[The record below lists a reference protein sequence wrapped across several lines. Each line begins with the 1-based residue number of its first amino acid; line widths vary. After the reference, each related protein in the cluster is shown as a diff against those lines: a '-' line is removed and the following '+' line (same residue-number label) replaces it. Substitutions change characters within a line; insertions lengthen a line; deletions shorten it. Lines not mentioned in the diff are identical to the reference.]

1 MTRQGNRRIII
12 PSGGGAVRREWLSSG
27 RSLIPT
33 RPVVQRARE
42 DRHPH
47 ALQWSR
53 REFLQKAAGAAA
65 FGAAASAG
73 LLRPGRAFASG
84 PGIGLVEPIPTTVE
98 FFPGVQS
105 HVLAP
110 PFLFGPDSDP
120 ATVFNFQGASAIGFV
135 SGNCE
140 QRNRKTGETR
150 TLPYVFNDMRFMK
163 GVFRGRDGHVR
174 DAAFG
179 FV

>member
-1 MTRQGNRRIII
+1 MHAHR
-12 PSGGGAVRREWLSSG
+12 LSG
-27 RSLIPT
+27 RSQVPT
-33 RPVVQRARE
+33 RPTPEANEGQSLTHGWTRRGFLRAG
-42 DRHPH
+42 
-47 ALQWSR
+47 
-53 REFLQKAAGAAA
+53 AGAAA
-65 FGAAASAG
+65 IGAAAGAG

-120 ATVFNFQGASAIGFV
+120 ATVYNFQGASAIAFI
-135 SGNCE
+135 SGTCE
-140 QRNRKTGETR
+140 RTNRMTGETR
-150 TLPYVFNDMRFMK
+150 TLPFIFNDMRFMK

>member
-1 MTRQGNRRIII
+1 MRPQRL
-12 PSGGGAVRREWLSSG
+12 SGCSQ
-27 RSLIPT
+27 IPT
-33 RPVVQRARE
+33 RQTRSASKGGYSHVLE
-42 DRHPH
+42 
-47 ALQWSR
+47 SR
-53 REFLQKAAGAAA
+53 REFLLKAAGAAA
-65 FGAAASAG
+65 IGAW
-73 LLRPGRAFASG
+73 LLRPDRALASS

-98 FFPGVQS
+98 FCPGVQS

-110 PFLFGPDSDP
+110 PALFGPDSDP

-135 SGNCE
+135 SGTCE

>member
-1 MTRQGNRRIII
+1 M
-12 PSGGGAVRREWLSSG
+12 RREWLSRG
-27 RSLIPT
+27 RPSVPT
-33 RPVVQRARE
+33 RALVPEARG
-42 DRHPH
+42 HPDAH
-47 ALQWSR
+47 GWSR
-53 REFLQKAAGAAA
+53 REFLRTAAGAAA
-65 FGAAASAG
+65 IGAAASAG
-73 LLRPGRAFASG
+73 LLRPGRAFAGG

-120 ATVFNFQGASAIGFV
+120 ATVFNFQGASALALI
-135 SGNCE
+135 SGTCE
-140 QRNRKTGETR
+140 RINRKTGESR
-150 TLPYVFNDMRFMK
+150 TLPFLLNDMRFMK

-174 DAAFG
+174 EAAFG

>member
-1 MTRQGNRRIII
+1 MI
-12 PSGGGAVRREWLSSG
+12 PTTAGEGGFEMQPERLSG
-27 RSLIPT
+27 RTQVPT
-33 RPVVQRARE
+33 RPTRSNAGENESR
-42 DRHPH
+42 R
-47 ALQWSR
+47 WSR
-53 REFLQKAAGAAA
+53 GSFLRVGAGAAA
-65 FGAAASAG
+65 IGAAASAG
-73 LLRPGRAFASG
+73 LIRPGRAFAG
-84 PGIGLVEPIPTTVE
+84 PGIGLVEPIPTTFE

-110 PFLFGPDSDP
+110 PFLYGADSDP
-120 ATVFNFQGASAIGFV
+120 ATVYNFQGV
-135 SGNCE
+135 SGLAYISGTCE

-150 TLPYVFNDMRFMK
+150 ELPFVSNDMRFMK

>member
-1 MTRQGNRRIII
+1 MRPQRLSGCSQSPTRQAR
-12 PSGGGAVRREWLSSG
+12 SASEGGDSHVLE
-27 RSLIPT
+27 
-33 RPVVQRARE
+33 
-42 DRHPH
+42 
-47 ALQWSR
+47 WSR

-65 FGAAASAG
+65 ITASAG
-73 LLRPGRAFASG
+73 AWLLRPDRAFASS

-98 FFPGVQS
+98 FFAGVQS

-135 SGNCE
+135 SGECE

-163 GVFRGRDGHVR
+163 GVFRGHDGHVR